1 MRPSAKRTLQRRL
14 LYVAGLT
21 LVWLML
27 WDRMSIANAVAGVLI
42 ACLVLIVFPTARKVL
57 ETRPAVIRPL
67 GVLRLLGYLFVQL
80 VVSNWLVARQIV
92 SRRAH
97 IRTGIVACRL
107 HTDTPGLIALLASIV
122 ELSPGMMTVDTRAEP
137 PTLYVHVLMLDDE
150 IAARREVA
158 HLERHVLRAFGTDD
172 DLIEPGVRP

>member
-1 MRPSAKRTLQRRL
+1 MRRSLNRRL

-21 LVWLML
+21 IVWLML
-27 WDRMSIANAVAGVLI
+27 WDRMTIANAVAGVLV
-42 ACLVLIVFPTARKVL
+42 ATLVLIVFPTARRVS
-57 ETRPAVIRPL
+57 EARPAVIRPFA
-67 GVLRLLGYLFVQL
+67 VLRLFGYLFVQL
-80 VVSNWLVARQIV
+80 IVSNWLVARQIV
-92 SRRAH
+92 ARRAH

-137 PTLYVHVLMLDDE
+137 PTLYVHVLVLDDVL
-150 IAARREVA
+150 AARRDVA

-172 DLIEPGVRP
+172 DLVEPGARP